1 MFYSFGVLCIIISG
15 YIILSTDFILSPTYT
30 LVVKM
35 EHWLPNSC
43 LFLQFHMR
51 CKSFSDFSISIGF
64 HLICLSVDGGI
75 FLNFFF
81 VHLLFWFRFRC
92 LMFVVRAVCPHR
104 CSSFASF
111 AEWQLTCLQCFCVTR
126 DSIVFHFTLAL
137 SRSLAL
143 CFFFLLYPIHFHLAM
158 TILSRHYTLLLFHL
172 DKSEL
177 SHLRDID
184 AEEWDRDRRFSVSVM
199 LKIRVHCSHKT

>member
-81 VHLLFWFRFRC
+81 
-92 LMFVVRAVCPHR
+92 
-104 CSSFASF
+104 CSSAFLVSF
-111 AEWQLTCLQCFCVTR
+111 PLSYVRCPCSLPTPLLIVRLFCRMTTDMFTVLLRHSGFHCLPLYSRPLSFSR
-126 DSIVFHFTLAL
+126 AL
-137 SRSLAL
+137 
-143 CFFFLLYPIHFHLAM
+143 FFFFIIPYPFPLGYDHIITSLHFI
-158 TILSRHYTLLLFHL
+158 TIS
-172 DKSEL
+172 S
-177 SHLRDID
+177 
-184 AEEWDRDRRFSVSVM
+184 
-199 LKIRVHCSHKT
+199 